1 MSMFKRTRRE
11 IPGLNTSSLPDLIFT
26 VLFFFMIVTHMR
38 KVTLKV
44 KYQVPQGTE
53 LTRLTKKTA
62 VSYIYIGKPVT
73 GTVQGN
79 TVIQLNDKYA
89 TTTDIIDYIAAE
101 KSRMSPEDQ
110 QQMTVSIK
118 ADRSTKMGIIS
129 EVKQALRKSKALKIS
144 YSKARRL
151 TRHYIRASKE
161 PVLAVDWIIKGR
173 IPFNEP
179 KTYKYKD
186 DLIVS
191 EERYARFLERKNK
204 DFMDFFLQE
213 IG

>member
-118 ADRSTKMGIIS
+118 ADRNTKMGIIS

-144 YSKARRL
+144 YSATEK
-151 TRHYIRASKE
+151 
-161 PVLAVDWIIKGR
+161 
-173 IPFNEP
+173 
-179 KTYKYKD
+179 
-186 DLIVS
+186 
-191 EERYARFLERKNK
+191 
-204 DFMDFFLQE
+204 
-213 IG
+213 

>member
-44 KYQVPQGTE
+44 RYQVPQGTE

-62 VSYIYIGKPVT
+62 VSYIYIGKPAVGSDIDKAKT
-73 GTVQGN
+73 A
-79 TVIQLNDKYA
+79 IQLNDKYA

-101 KSRMSPEDQ
+101 KSRMPPEDQ

-118 ADRSTKMGIIS
+118 ADKNTKMGIIS

-144 YSKARRL
+144 YSATEK
-151 TRHYIRASKE
+151 
-161 PVLAVDWIIKGR
+161 
-173 IPFNEP
+173 
-179 KTYKYKD
+179 
-186 DLIVS
+186 
-191 EERYARFLERKNK
+191 
-204 DFMDFFLQE
+204 
-213 IG
+213 

>member
-26 VLFFFMIVTHMR
+26 VLFFLMIVTHMR

-44 KYQVPQGTE
+44 RYQVPQGTE

-62 VSYIYIGKPVT
+62 VSYIYIGKPAVGSDIDKAKT
-73 GTVQGN
+73 A
-79 TVIQLNDKYA
+79 IQLNDKYA

-101 KSRMSPEDQ
+101 KSRMTPEDQ

-118 ADRSTKMGIIS
+118 ADKNTKMGIIS

-144 YSKARRL
+144 YSATEK
-151 TRHYIRASKE
+151 
-161 PVLAVDWIIKGR
+161 
-173 IPFNEP
+173 
-179 KTYKYKD
+179 
-186 DLIVS
+186 
-191 EERYARFLERKNK
+191 
-204 DFMDFFLQE
+204 
-213 IG
+213 

>member
-62 VSYIYIGKPVT
+62 VTYIYIGKPVT

-79 TVIQLNDKYA
+79 SVIQLNDKYA

-144 YSKARRL
+144 YSATEK
-151 TRHYIRASKE
+151 
-161 PVLAVDWIIKGR
+161 
-173 IPFNEP
+173 
-179 KTYKYKD
+179 
-186 DLIVS
+186 
-191 EERYARFLERKNK
+191 
-204 DFMDFFLQE
+204 
-213 IG
+213 